1 MTYRTAVAVAA
12 QVVQLVTGPQELHH
26 LIAVMVAQVEILG
39 EAQVAQVV
47 QAG

>member
-12 QVVQLVTGPQELHH
+12 QVVQLVTGPQELHQ
-26 LIAVMVAQVEILG
+26 LIPVMVAQVEILG